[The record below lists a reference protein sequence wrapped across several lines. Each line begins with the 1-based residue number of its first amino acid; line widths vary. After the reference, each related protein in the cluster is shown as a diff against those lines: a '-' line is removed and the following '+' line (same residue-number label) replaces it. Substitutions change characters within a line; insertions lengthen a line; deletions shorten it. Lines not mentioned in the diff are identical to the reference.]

1 MSDYQTED
9 GQPKYGVRLNPE
21 ELAVLREK
29 QAREA
34 EREREAKARRLAERR
49 AKRRAAKRD
58 FATAEAEYVRRARE
72 RERERE
78 AENEGHFEHESLA
91 GPEGLSDHEAG
102 HGHEGQAGREA
113 ERGHEGQVGREG
125 QAGREGRSDHVYD
138 RYDNIT
144 GSYSYWSDDKDR
156 ADHEDRKLSR
166 GEGTRAPG
174 RSAVREGYNVTN
186 DDDEPAGHYRLAP
199 GGRFVYRAVPRKKK
213 QRGRWRLFIIGVFM
227 MLVVPM
233 ATLAGS
239 VLYLTGG
246 DPSFFKAGQLLPESG
261 QVALEAK
268 TNYMLYSPLAAM
280 DVDSCSVSDPAG
292 KAVAYKEGSSQFPPG
307 SFTSTTAGT
316 YVIKCQNTN
325 DTKVVGPPM
334 HIERL
339 EALSV
344 VANLGFGVAIAG
356 VWVTIVGWR
365 RARARGRE

>member
-58 FATAEAEYVRRARE
+58 FAAAEAEYVRRARE

-78 AENEGHFEHESLA
+78 AENEGHFGHESLA

-102 HGHEGQAGREA
+102 HGHEGQAAHVGQG
-113 ERGHEGQVGREG
+113 GHEGQ
-125 QAGREGRSDHVYD
+125 AGHEV
-138 RYDNIT
+138 
-144 GSYSYWSDDKDR
+144 R
-156 ADHEDRKLSR
+156 ADHEGRKSSR

-186 DDDEPAGHYRLAP
+186 DDEPAGHYRLAP

-233 ATLAGS
+233 VTLAGS

-246 DPSFFKAGQLLPESG
+246 PGFFKAGQAVPESG

-268 TNYMLYSPLAAM
+268 TNYMVYPLTTM

-316 YVIKCQNTN
+316 YVIKCQNTK

-339 EALSV
+339 DTLSIV
-344 VANLGFGVAIAG
+344 TNLGFGVAIAG

-365 RARARGRE
+365 RARARGRK

>member
-9 GQPKYGVRLNPE
+9 GQPKYGVRLHPE

-29 QAREA
+29 PAREA

-58 FATAEAEYVRRARE
+58 FAAAEAEYVRRARE

-78 AENEGHFEHESLA
+78 AENEGHFEHES
-91 GPEGLSDHEAG
+91 
-102 HGHEGQAGREA
+102 
-113 ERGHEGQVGREG
+113 
-125 QAGREGRSDHVYD
+125 
-138 RYDNIT
+138 
-144 GSYSYWSDDKDR
+144 
-156 ADHEDRKLSR
+156 RKSSR
-166 GEGTRAPG
+166 GEGMRAPG

-233 ATLAGS
+233 VTLAGS
-239 VLYLTGG
+239 WLYLTGG
-246 DPSFFKAGQLLPESG
+246 PSSFKAGQLLPESG

-268 TNYMLYSPLAAM
+268 TNYMLYSLTTR

-292 KAVAYKEGSSQFPPG
+292 KAVAYKEGSSKFPPG

-316 YVIKCQNTN
+316 YVIKCQNTK
-325 DTKVVGPPM
+325 DTKVLGPAVRT
-334 HIERL
+334 ERL
-339 EALSV
+339 HALSV
-344 VANLGFGVAIAG
+344 VADLGFGVAIAG

-365 RARARGRE
+365 RARARGRK

>member
-58 FATAEAEYVRRARE
+58 FAAAEAEYVRRARE

-91 GPEGLSDHEAG
+91 GPEGLSDHEA
-102 HGHEGQAGREA
+102 
-113 ERGHEGQVGREG
+113 ERGHEGQAAHEVRADHEG
-125 QAGREGRSDHVYD
+125 QAGREGRSDHVYG

-156 ADHEDRKLSR
+156 ADHEGRKSSR

-233 ATLAGS
+233 VTLAGS
-239 VLYLTGG
+239 WLYLTGG
-246 DPSFFKAGQLLPESG
+246 PGSFKAGQLLPESG

-268 TNYMLYSPLAAM
+268 TNYMLYSLTTR

-292 KAVAYKEGSSQFPPG
+292 KAVAYKEGSSKFPPG

-316 YVIKCQNTN
+316 YVIKCQNTK

-339 EALSV
+339 DSLSIV
-344 VANLGFGVAIAG
+344 TNLGFGVAIAG

-365 RARARGRE
+365 RARARGRK

>member
-9 GQPKYGVRLNPE
+9 GQPKYGVRLNPQ

-78 AENEGHFEHESLA
+78 AE
-91 GPEGLSDHEAG
+91 HEAG
-102 HGHEGQAGREA
+102 HGH
-113 ERGHEGQVGREG
+113 EG

-156 ADHEDRKLSR
+156 ADHEGRKSSR

-199 GGRFVYRAVPRKKK
+199 GGRFVYPAVPRKKK
-213 QRGRWRLFIIGVFM
+213 EHGRWRLFIIGVFM

-233 ATLAGS
+233 VTLAGS
-239 VLYLTGG
+239 VLYVTGG
-246 DPSFFKAGQLLPESG
+246 PGFFKAGQAVPESG

-268 TNYMLYSPLAAM
+268 TNYMLYSLTTR
-280 DVDSCSVSDPAG
+280 DVDSCSMSDPAG
-292 KAVAYKEGSSQFPPG
+292 KAVAYREGSSKFPPG

-316 YVIKCQNTN
+316 YVIKCQNTK
-325 DTKVVGPPM
+325 DVKVVGPPM

-339 EALSV
+339 DTLSIV
-344 VANLGFGVAIAG
+344 TNLGFGVAIAG

-365 RARARGRE
+365 RARARGRK

>member
-34 EREREAKARRLAERR
+34 EREREAKARRLA
-49 AKRRAAKRD
+49 KRRAAKRD
-58 FATAEAEYVRRARE
+58 FAAAEAEYVRRARE

-78 AENEGHFEHESLA
+78 AEHEGHFEHESLA
-91 GPEGLSDHEAG
+91 GPEGLSDHEA
-102 HGHEGQAGREA
+102 
-113 ERGHEGQVGREG
+113 ERGHEG

-144 GSYSYWSDDKDR
+144 GSYSYWPDDKDR
-156 ADHEDRKLSR
+156 ADHEGRKSSR

-186 DDDEPAGHYRLAP
+186 DDDEASGHYRLAP

-233 ATLAGS
+233 VTLAGS
-239 VLYLTGG
+239 WLYLTGG
-246 DPSFFKAGQLLPESG
+246 PGSFKAGQLLPESG

-268 TNYMLYSPLAAM
+268 TNYMLYSLTTR

-292 KAVAYKEGSSQFPPG
+292 KAVAYKEGSSKFPPG

-316 YVIKCQNTN
+316 YVIKCQNTK
-325 DTKVVGPPM
+325 DTKVVGPPVR
-334 HIERL
+334 IERL
-339 EALSV
+339 DTLSIV
-344 VANLGFGVAIAG
+344 TNLGFGVAIAG

>member
-9 GQPKYGVRLNPE
+9 GQPKYGVRLNPQ

-58 FATAEAEYVRRARE
+58 FAAAEAEYVRRARE

-78 AENEGHFEHESLA
+78 AE
-91 GPEGLSDHEAG
+91 HEAER
-102 HGHEGQAGREA
+102 GHEGQAGREVRA
-113 ERGHEGQVGREG
+113 DH
-125 QAGREGRSDHVYD
+125 EGRSDHVYD

-144 GSYSYWSDDKDR
+144 GSYSYWSDEKDR
-156 ADHEDRKLSR
+156 ADHEGRKSSR

-233 ATLAGS
+233 VTLAGS
-239 VLYLTGG
+239 WLYLTGG
-246 DPSFFKAGQLLPESG
+246 PGSFKAGQLLPESG

-316 YVIKCQNTN
+316 YVIKCQNTK

-339 EALSV
+339 DTLSIV
-344 VANLGFGVAIAG
+344 TNLGFGVAIAG

-365 RARARGRE
+365 RARARGRK

>member
-9 GQPKYGVRLNPE
+9 GQPKYGVRLNPQ

-58 FATAEAEYVRRARE
+58 FAAAEAEYVRRARE

-91 GPEGLSDHEAG
+91 GPEGLSDHEAE
-102 HGHEGQAGREA
+102 HGHEGQAA
-113 ERGHEGQVGREG
+113 HEV
-125 QAGREGRSDHVYD
+125 
-138 RYDNIT
+138 
-144 GSYSYWSDDKDR
+144 R
-156 ADHEDRKLSR
+156 ADHEGRKSSR

-213 QRGRWRLFIIGVFM
+213 ERGRWRLFIIGVFM

-239 VLYLTGG
+239 LLYLTGG
-246 DPSFFKAGQLLPESG
+246 PGFFKAGQAVPESG

-268 TNYMLYSPLAAM
+268 TNYMLYPLTTM

-292 KAVAYKEGSSQFPPG
+292 KAVAYKEGSSKFPPG

-316 YVIKCQNTN
+316 YVIKCQNTK
-325 DTKVVGPPM
+325 DVKVVGPPM

-339 EALSV
+339 DSLSIV
-344 VANLGFGVAIAG
+344 TNLGFGVAIAG
-356 VWVTIVGWR
+356 VWVTVVGWR
-365 RARARGRE
+365 RARARGRK

>member
-58 FATAEAEYVRRARE
+58 FAAAEAEYVRRARE

-102 HGHEGQAGREA
+102 HGHEGQAG
-113 ERGHEGQVGREG
+113 HESLAGRKDQV
-125 QAGREGRSDHVYD
+125 GREGRSDHVYD
-138 RYDNIT
+138 RYANIT

-156 ADHEDRKLSR
+156 ADHEGRKSSR

-213 QRGRWRLFIIGVFM
+213 EHGRWRLFIIGVFM

-233 ATLAGS
+233 VTLAGS
-239 VLYLTGG
+239 WLYLTGG
-246 DPSFFKAGQLLPESG
+246 PSSFKAGQLLPESG

-268 TNYMLYSPLAAM
+268 TNYMLYPLTTR

-292 KAVAYKEGSSQFPPG
+292 KAVAYKEGSSKFPPG

-316 YVIKCQNTN
+316 YVIKCQNTK
-325 DTKVVGPPM
+325 DVKVVGPPM

-339 EALSV
+339 DSLSIV
-344 VANLGFGVAIAG
+344 TNLGFGVAIAG

-365 RARARGRE
+365 RARARGRK

>member
-9 GQPKYGVRLNPE
+9 GQPKYGVRLNPQ

-58 FATAEAEYVRRARE
+58 FAAAEAEYVRRARE

-91 GPEGLSDHEAG
+91 GPEGLSDHEAE
-102 HGHEGQAGREA
+102 HGH
-113 ERGHEGQVGREG
+113 EG

-144 GSYSYWSDDKDR
+144 GSYSYWPDDKDR
-156 ADHEDRKLSR
+156 ADHEGRKSSR

-199 GGRFVYRAVPRKKK
+199 GG
-213 QRGRWRLFIIGVFM
+213 
-227 MLVVPM
+227 
-233 ATLAGS
+233 
-239 VLYLTGG
+239 VLSTG
-246 DPSFFKAGQLLPESG
+246 
-261 QVALEAK
+261 
-268 TNYMLYSPLAAM
+268 LYPVRRSNAA
-280 DVDSCSVSDPAG
+280 
-292 KAVAYKEGSSQFPPG
+292 
-307 SFTSTTAGT
+307 
-316 YVIKCQNTN
+316 
-325 DTKVVGPPM
+325 
-334 HIERL
+334 
-339 EALSV
+339 
-344 VANLGFGVAIAG
+344 AG
-356 VWVTIVGWR
+356 VCLLS
-365 RARARGRE
+365 ACS

>member
-58 FATAEAEYVRRARE
+58 FAAAEAEYVRRARE

-78 AENEGHFEHESLA
+78 AEHEGHFEHESLT
-91 GPEGLSDHEAG
+91 GPEGLSDHEA
-102 HGHEGQAGREA
+102 
-113 ERGHEGQVGREG
+113 ERGHEGQAAHEVRADHEG

-138 RYDNIT
+138 RYGNIT

-156 ADHEDRKLSR
+156 ADHEGRKSSR

-186 DDDEPAGHYRLAP
+186 DDEPAGHYRLAP

-233 ATLAGS
+233 VSLAGS

-246 DPSFFKAGQLLPESG
+246 PSFFKAGGQLLPESG

-268 TNYMLYSPLAAM
+268 TNYMLYPLTTR
-280 DVDSCSVSDPAG
+280 DVDSCSVSDPDD
-292 KAVAYKEGSSQFPPG
+292 KAVVYKEGSSQFPAG

-316 YVIKCQNTN
+316 YVIKCQNTK
-325 DTKVVGPPM
+325 DTKVVGPAVRT
-334 HIERL
+334 ERL
-339 EALSV
+339 DALSV
-344 VANLGFGVAIAG
+344 GADLGFGVAIAG

-365 RARARGRE
+365 RARARGRK

>member
-58 FATAEAEYVRRARE
+58 FAAAEAEYVRRARE

-102 HGHEGQAGREA
+102 HGHEGQAG
-113 ERGHEGQVGREG
+113 HESLAGRKDQV
-125 QAGREGRSDHVYD
+125 GREGRSDHVYD
-138 RYDNIT
+138 RYANIT

-156 ADHEDRKLSR
+156 ADHEGRKSSR

-233 ATLAGS
+233 VTLAGS
-239 VLYLTGG
+239 WLYLTGG
-246 DPSFFKAGQLLPESG
+246 PGSFKAGQLLPESG

-268 TNYMLYSPLAAM
+268 TNYMLYSLTTR

-292 KAVAYKEGSSQFPPG
+292 KAVAYKEGSSKFPPG

-316 YVIKCQNTN
+316 YVIKCQNTK

-339 EALSV
+339 DSLSIV
-344 VANLGFGVAIAG
+344 TNLGFGVAIAG

-365 RARARGRE
+365 RARARGRK

>member
-9 GQPKYGVRLNPE
+9 GQPKYGVRLNPQ

-58 FATAEAEYVRRARE
+58 FAAAEAEYVRRARE

-102 HGHEGQAGREA
+102 HGHEGQAGRE
-113 ERGHEGQVGREG
+113 
-125 QAGREGRSDHVYD
+125 GRSDHVYD
-138 RYDNIT
+138 RYGNIT

-156 ADHEDRKLSR
+156 ADHEGRKSSR

-186 DDDEPAGHYRLAP
+186 DDEPAGHYRLAP
-199 GGRFVYRAVPRKKK
+199 GGRFVYPAVPRKKK
-213 QRGRWRLFIIGVFM
+213 ERGRWRLFIIGVFM

-246 DPSFFKAGQLLPESG
+246 PGFFKAGQAVPESG
-261 QVALEAK
+261 QVALEAR
-268 TNYMLYSPLAAM
+268 TNYMLYPLTTM

-316 YVIKCQNTN
+316 YVIKCQNTK

-339 EALSV
+339 DTLSIV
-344 VANLGFGVAIAG
+344 TNLGFGVAIAG
-356 VWVTIVGWR
+356 VWVTVVGWR
-365 RARARGRE
+365 RARARGRK

>member
-78 AENEGHFEHESLA
+78 AE
-91 GPEGLSDHEAG
+91 HEAG
-102 HGHEGQAGREA
+102 HGH
-113 ERGHEGQVGREG
+113 EG

-356 VWVTIVGWR
+356 VWVTILGWR
-365 RARARGRE
+365 RARARGRK

>member
-78 AENEGHFEHESLA
+78 AE
-91 GPEGLSDHEAG
+91 HEAG
-102 HGHEGQAGREA
+102 HGH
-113 ERGHEGQVGREG
+113 EG

-156 ADHEDRKLSR
+156 ADHEGRKSSR

-199 GGRFVYRAVPRKKK
+199 GGRFVYPAVPRKKK
-213 QRGRWRLFIIGVFM
+213 EHGRWRLFIIGVFM

-233 ATLAGS
+233 VTLAGS
-239 VLYLTGG
+239 VLYVTGG
-246 DPSFFKAGQLLPESG
+246 PGFFKAGQAVPESG

-268 TNYMLYSPLAAM
+268 TNYMLYPLTTM

-292 KAVAYKEGSSQFPPG
+292 KAVVYKEGSSQFPAG

-316 YVIKCQNTN
+316 YVIKCQNTK

-334 HIERL
+334 HLERL
-339 EALSV
+339 DALSV
-344 VANLGFGVAIAG
+344 VADLGFGVAIAG

-365 RARARGRE
+365 RARARGRK

>member
-9 GQPKYGVRLNPE
+9 GQPKYGVRLNPQ

-49 AKRRAAKRD
+49 AKRHSVKRD

-78 AENEGHFEHESLA
+78 AE
-91 GPEGLSDHEAG
+91 HEAG
-102 HGHEGQAGREA
+102 HGH
-113 ERGHEGQVGREG
+113 EG

-156 ADHEDRKLSR
+156 ADHEGRKSSR

-199 GGRFVYRAVPRKKK
+199 GGRFVYPAVPRKKK
-213 QRGRWRLFIIGVFM
+213 EHGRWRLFIIGVFM

-233 ATLAGS
+233 VTLAGS
-239 VLYLTGG
+239 VLYVTGG
-246 DPSFFKAGQLLPESG
+246 PGFFKAGQAVPESG

-268 TNYMLYSPLAAM
+268 TNYMLYPLTTM

-292 KAVAYKEGSSQFPPG
+292 KAVVYKEGSSQFPAG

-316 YVIKCQNTN
+316 YVIKCQNTK

-334 HIERL
+334 HLERL
-339 EALSV
+339 DALSV
-344 VANLGFGVAIAG
+344 VADLGFGVAIAG

-365 RARARGRE
+365 RARARGRK

>member
-58 FATAEAEYVRRARE
+58 FAAAEAEYVRRARE

-78 AENEGHFEHESLA
+78 AE
-91 GPEGLSDHEAG
+91 HEAE

-156 ADHEDRKLSR
+156 ADHEGRKSSR
-166 GEGTRAPG
+166 GEGTHAPS

-186 DDDEPAGHYRLAP
+186 DGEPSGHYRLAP

-233 ATLAGS
+233 VTLAGS

-246 DPSFFKAGQLLPESG
+246 PGFFKAGQAVPESG

-268 TNYMLYSPLAAM
+268 TNYMLYPLTTM

-316 YVIKCQNTN
+316 YVIKCQNTK

-339 EALSV
+339 DTLSIV
-344 VANLGFGVAIAG
+344 TNLGFGVAIAG

-365 RARARGRE
+365 RARAQGRK

>member
-9 GQPKYGVRLNPE
+9 GQPKYGVRLNPQ

-58 FATAEAEYVRRARE
+58 FAAAEAEYVRRARE

-78 AENEGHFEHESLA
+78 AE
-91 GPEGLSDHEAG
+91 HEAG
-102 HGHEGQAGREA
+102 HGH
-113 ERGHEGQVGREG
+113 EG

-156 ADHEDRKLSR
+156 ADHEGRKSSR

-199 GGRFVYRAVPRKKK
+199 GGRFVYPAVPRKKK
-213 QRGRWRLFIIGVFM
+213 EHGRWRLFIIGVFM

-233 ATLAGS
+233 VTLAGS
-239 VLYLTGG
+239 VLYVTGG
-246 DPSFFKAGQLLPESG
+246 PGFFKAGQAVPESG

-268 TNYMLYSPLAAM
+268 TNYMLYPLTTM

-292 KAVAYKEGSSQFPPG
+292 KAVVYKEGSSQFPAG

-316 YVIKCQNTN
+316 YVIKCQNTK

-334 HIERL
+334 HLERL
-339 EALSV
+339 DALSV
-344 VANLGFGVAIAG
+344 VADLGFGVAIAG

-365 RARARGRE
+365 RARARGRK

>member
-78 AENEGHFEHESLA
+78 AE
-91 GPEGLSDHEAG
+91 HEAG
-102 HGHEGQAGREA
+102 HGH
-113 ERGHEGQVGREG
+113 EG

-156 ADHEDRKLSR
+156 ADHEGRKSSR

-233 ATLAGS
+233 VTLAGS
-239 VLYLTGG
+239 WLYLTGG
-246 DPSFFKAGQLLPESG
+246 PGSFKAGQLLPESG

-268 TNYMLYSPLAAM
+268 TNYMLYSLTTR

-316 YVIKCQNTN
+316 YVIKCQNTK
-325 DTKVVGPPM
+325 DTKVVGPPVR
-334 HIERL
+334 IERL
-339 EALSV
+339 DTLSIV
-344 VANLGFGVAIAG
+344 TNLGFGVAIAG

-365 RARARGRE
+365 RARARGRK

>member
-9 GQPKYGVRLNPE
+9 GQPKYGVRLNPQ

-78 AENEGHFEHESLA
+78 AENEGHFGHESLA

-102 HGHEGQAGREA
+102 HGHEGQAAHVGQG
-113 ERGHEGQVGREG
+113 GHEGQ
-125 QAGREGRSDHVYD
+125 AGHEV
-138 RYDNIT
+138 
-144 GSYSYWSDDKDR
+144 R
-156 ADHEDRKLSR
+156 ADHEGRKSSR

-246 DPSFFKAGQLLPESG
+246 PGFFKAGQAVPESG

-268 TNYMLYSPLAAM
+268 TNYMVYPLTTM

-316 YVIKCQNTN
+316 YVIKCQNTK

-339 EALSV
+339 DTLSIV
-344 VANLGFGVAIAG
+344 TNLGFGVAIAG

-365 RARARGRE
+365 RARARGRK

>member
-58 FATAEAEYVRRARE
+58 FAAAEAEYVRRARE

-102 HGHEGQAGREA
+102 HGHEVQAAHVGQAG
-113 ERGHEGQVGREG
+113 HEV
-125 QAGREGRSDHVYD
+125 
-138 RYDNIT
+138 
-144 GSYSYWSDDKDR
+144 R
-156 ADHEDRKLSR
+156 ADHEGRKSSR

-246 DPSFFKAGQLLPESG
+246 PGFFKAGQAVPESG

-268 TNYMLYSPLAAM
+268 TNYMVYPLTTM

-316 YVIKCQNTN
+316 YVIKCQNTK

-339 EALSV
+339 DTLSIV
-344 VANLGFGVAIAG
+344 TNLGFVVAIAG

>member
-58 FATAEAEYVRRARE
+58 FAAAEAEYVRRARE

-91 GPEGLSDHEAG
+91 GPEGLSDHEAERG
-102 HGHEGQAGREA
+102 HEGQAAHVGQGGHEGQAG
-113 ERGHEGQVGREG
+113 HEVR
-125 QAGREGRSDHVYD
+125 ADHEGRSDRVYD
-138 RYDNIT
+138 RA
-144 GSYSYWSDDKDR
+144 G
-156 ADHEDRKLSR
+156 HESRKSSR
-166 GEGTRAPG
+166 DEGTHAPG

-233 ATLAGS
+233 VTLAGS

-246 DPSFFKAGQLLPESG
+246 PGFFKAGQAVPESG

-268 TNYMLYSPLAAM
+268 TNYMVYPLTTM

-316 YVIKCQNTN
+316 YVIKCQNTK

-339 EALSV
+339 DTLSIV
-344 VANLGFGVAIAG
+344 TNLGFGVAIAG

-365 RARARGRE
+365 RARARGRK

>member
-1 MSDYQTED
+1 VSDYQTED

-49 AKRRAAKRD
+49 AKRHAAKRD
-58 FATAEAEYVRRARE
+58 FAAAEAEYIRRARE

-91 GPEGLSDHEAG
+91 GPEGLSDHEGQAAHVG
-102 HGHEGQAGREA
+102 QGGHEGQAG
-113 ERGHEGQVGREG
+113 HEV
-125 QAGREGRSDHVYD
+125 
-138 RYDNIT
+138 
-144 GSYSYWSDDKDR
+144 R
-156 ADHEDRKLSR
+156 ADHEGRKSSR

-186 DDDEPAGHYRLAP
+186 DDEPAGHYRLAP

-213 QRGRWRLFIIGVFM
+213 ERGRWRLFIIGVFM

-239 VLYLTGG
+239 LLYLTGG
-246 DPSFFKAGQLLPESG
+246 PGFFKAGQAVPESG

-268 TNYMLYSPLAAM
+268 TNYMLYPLTTM

-316 YVIKCQNTN
+316 YVIKCQNTK

-339 EALSV
+339 DTLSIV
-344 VANLGFGVAIAG
+344 TNLGFGVAIAG

-365 RARARGRE
+365 RARARGRK

>member
-58 FATAEAEYVRRARE
+58 FAAAEAEYVRRARE

-102 HGHEGQAGREA
+102 HGHE
-113 ERGHEGQVGREG
+113 V

-144 GSYSYWSDDKDR
+144 GSYSYWPDDKDR
-156 ADHEDRKLSR
+156 ADHEGRKSSR

-239 VLYLTGG
+239 LLYLTGG
-246 DPSFFKAGQLLPESG
+246 PGFFKAGQAVPESG

-268 TNYMLYSPLAAM
+268 TNYMLYPLTTM

-292 KAVAYKEGSSQFPPG
+292 KVVAYKEGSSQFPPG

-316 YVIKCQNTN
+316 YVIKCQNTK

-339 EALSV
+339 DTLSIV
-344 VANLGFGVAIAG
+344 TNLGFGVAIAG

-365 RARARGRE
+365 RARARGRK

>member
-9 GQPKYGVRLNPE
+9 GQPKYGVRLNPQ

-58 FATAEAEYVRRARE
+58 FAAAEAEYVRRARE

-78 AENEGHFEHESLA
+78 AE
-91 GPEGLSDHEAG
+91 HEAER
-102 HGHEGQAGREA
+102 GHEGQAGREVRA
-113 ERGHEGQVGREG
+113 DH
-125 QAGREGRSDHVYD
+125 EGRSDHVYD

-156 ADHEDRKLSR
+156 ADHEGRKSSR

-233 ATLAGS
+233 VTLAGS

-316 YVIKCQNTN
+316 YVIKCQNTK

-339 EALSV
+339 DTLSIV
-344 VANLGFGVAIAG
+344 TNLGFGVAIAG

>member
-9 GQPKYGVRLNPE
+9 GQPKYGVRLNPQ

-78 AENEGHFEHESLA
+78 AE
-91 GPEGLSDHEAG
+91 HEAER
-102 HGHEGQAGREA
+102 GHEGQAGREREA
-113 ERGHEGQVGREG
+113 EHEAEHGHEG

-138 RYDNIT
+138 RYANIT

-156 ADHEDRKLSR
+156 ADREDRKSSCDER
-166 GEGTRAPG
+166 TDAPG

-186 DDDEPAGHYRLAP
+186 DDDKPAGHYRLAP

-339 EALSV
+339 DTLSIV
-344 VANLGFGVAIAG
+344 TNLGFGVAIAG
-356 VWVTIVGWR
+356 VWVTVVGWR
-365 RARARGRE
+365 RARARGRK

>member
-58 FATAEAEYVRRARE
+58 FAAAEAEYVRRARE

-102 HGHEGQAGREA
+102 HGHEGQAG
-113 ERGHEGQVGREG
+113 HESLAGRKDQV
-125 QAGREGRSDHVYD
+125 GREGRSDHVYD
-138 RYDNIT
+138 RYANIT

-156 ADHEDRKLSR
+156 ADHEGRKSSR

-233 ATLAGS
+233 VTLAGS
-239 VLYLTGG
+239 WLYLTGG
-246 DPSFFKAGQLLPESG
+246 PSSFKAGQLLPESG

-268 TNYMLYSPLAAM
+268 TNYMLYSLTTR

-292 KAVAYKEGSSQFPPG
+292 KAVAYKEGSSKFPPG

-316 YVIKCQNTN
+316 YVIKCQNTK
-325 DTKVVGPPM
+325 DVKVVGPPM

-339 EALSV
+339 DSLSIV
-344 VANLGFGVAIAG
+344 TNLGFGVAIAG
-356 VWVTIVGWR
+356 VWVTVVGWR
-365 RARARGRE
+365 RARARGRK

>member
-58 FATAEAEYVRRARE
+58 FAAAEAEYVRRARE

-91 GPEGLSDHEAG
+91 GREGLSDHEAE
-102 HGHEGQAGREA
+102 HGHEGQAGHESLA
-113 ERGHEGQVGREG
+113 GH
-125 QAGREGRSDHVYD
+125 EGRSDHVYD
-138 RYDNIT
+138 RYGNIT

-156 ADHEDRKLSR
+156 ADHEGRKSSR
-166 GEGTRAPG
+166 GEGTHAPG

-186 DDDEPAGHYRLAP
+186 DDDEASGHYRLAP
-199 GGRFVYRAVPRKKK
+199 GGRFVYPAVPRKKRE
-213 QRGRWRLFIIGVFM
+213 RGRWRLFIIGVFM

-233 ATLAGS
+233 VTLAGS
-239 VLYLTGG
+239 VLYVTGG
-246 DPSFFKAGQLLPESG
+246 PSFFKAGQLLPESG
-261 QVALEAK
+261 RVALEAK
-268 TNYMLYSPLAAM
+268 TNYMLYPLTTS
-280 DVDSCSVSDPAG
+280 DVDSCSVSDPDG
-292 KAVAYKEGSSQFPPG
+292 KAVVYKEGSSHFTAG

-316 YVIKCQNTN
+316 YVIKCQNTK

-339 EALSV
+339 DALSV
-344 VANLGFGVAIAG
+344 VAELGFGVAIAG

-365 RARARGRE
+365 RARARGRK

>member
-58 FATAEAEYVRRARE
+58 FAAAEAEYVRRARE

-91 GPEGLSDHEAG
+91 GPEGLSDHEAE
-102 HGHEGQAGREA
+102 HGH
-113 ERGHEGQVGREG
+113 EG

-156 ADHEDRKLSR
+156 ADHEGRKSSR

-186 DDDEPAGHYRLAP
+186 DDDEASGHYRLAP

-213 QRGRWRLFIIGVFM
+213 ERGRWRLFIIGVFM

-239 VLYLTGG
+239 LLYLTGG
-246 DPSFFKAGQLLPESG
+246 PGFFKAGQAVPESG

-268 TNYMLYSPLAAM
+268 TNYMLYPLTTM

-316 YVIKCQNTN
+316 YVIKCQNTK

-339 EALSV
+339 DTLSIV
-344 VANLGFGVAIAG
+344 TNLGFGVAIAG

-365 RARARGRE
+365 RARARGRK

>member
-58 FATAEAEYVRRARE
+58 FAAAEAEYVRRARE

-102 HGHEGQAGREA
+102 HGHEGQAAHVGQG
-113 ERGHEGQVGREG
+113 GHEGQ
-125 QAGREGRSDHVYD
+125 AGHEVRADHEGRSDRVYD
-138 RYDNIT
+138 RA
-144 GSYSYWSDDKDR
+144 G
-156 ADHEDRKLSR
+156 HESRKSSR
-166 GEGTRAPG
+166 DEGTHAPG

-233 ATLAGS
+233 VTLAGS

-246 DPSFFKAGQLLPESG
+246 PGFFKAGQAVPESG

-268 TNYMLYSPLAAM
+268 TNYMVYPLTTM

-316 YVIKCQNTN
+316 YVIKCQNTK

-339 EALSV
+339 DTLSIV
-344 VANLGFGVAIAG
+344 TNLGFGVAIAG

-365 RARARGRE
+365 RARARGRK

>member
-58 FATAEAEYVRRARE
+58 FAAAEAEYVRRARE

-91 GPEGLSDHEAG
+91 GPEGLSDHEAERG
-102 HGHEGQAGREA
+102 HEGQAAHEVRADHEGQAGRE
-113 ERGHEGQVGREG
+113 V
-125 QAGREGRSDHVYD
+125 
-138 RYDNIT
+138 
-144 GSYSYWSDDKDR
+144 R
-156 ADHEDRKLSR
+156 ADHEGRKSSR

-239 VLYLTGG
+239 LLYLTGG
-246 DPSFFKAGQLLPESG
+246 PGFFKAGQAVPESG

-268 TNYMLYSPLAAM
+268 TNYMLYPLTTM

-292 KAVAYKEGSSQFPPG
+292 KVVAYKEGSSQFPPG

-316 YVIKCQNTN
+316 YVIKCQNTK

-339 EALSV
+339 DTLSIV
-344 VANLGFGVAIAG
+344 TNLGFGVAIAG

-365 RARARGRE
+365 RARARGRK

>member
-58 FATAEAEYVRRARE
+58 FAAAEAEYVRRARE

-102 HGHEGQAGREA
+102 HGHEGQAAHVGQG
-113 ERGHEGQVGREG
+113 GHEGQ
-125 QAGREGRSDHVYD
+125 AGHEVRADHEGRSDRVYD
-138 RYDNIT
+138 RA
-144 GSYSYWSDDKDR
+144 G
-156 ADHEDRKLSR
+156 HESRKSSR
-166 GEGTRAPG
+166 DEGTHAPG

-233 ATLAGS
+233 VTLAGS
-239 VLYLTGG
+239 WLYLTGG
-246 DPSFFKAGQLLPESG
+246 PGSFKAGQLLPESG

-268 TNYMLYSPLAAM
+268 TNYMLYSLTTR

-292 KAVAYKEGSSQFPPG
+292 KAVAYKEGSSKFPPG

-316 YVIKCQNTN
+316 YVIKCQNTK

-339 EALSV
+339 DTLSIV
-344 VANLGFGVAIAG
+344 TNLGFGVAIAG

-365 RARARGRE
+365 RARARGRK

>member
-58 FATAEAEYVRRARE
+58 FAAAEAEYVRRARE

-78 AENEGHFEHESLA
+78 AEH
-91 GPEGLSDHEAG
+91 
-102 HGHEGQAGREA
+102 EA
-113 ERGHEGQVGREG
+113 ERGHEG
-125 QAGREGRSDHVYD
+125 QAGREGRSDHVYG

-156 ADHEDRKLSR
+156 ADHEGRKSSR

-239 VLYLTGG
+239 LLYLTGG
-246 DPSFFKAGQLLPESG
+246 PGFFKAGQLLPESG

-268 TNYMLYSPLAAM
+268 TNYMLYSLTTR

-292 KAVAYKEGSSQFPPG
+292 KAVAYKEGSSKFPPG

-316 YVIKCQNTN
+316 YVIKCQNTK

-339 EALSV
+339 DSLSIV
-344 VANLGFGVAIAG
+344 TNLGFGVAIAG
-356 VWVTIVGWR
+356 VWVTVVGWR
-365 RARARGRE
+365 RARARGRK

>member
-58 FATAEAEYVRRARE
+58 FAAAEAEYVRRARE

-78 AENEGHFEHESLA
+78 AE
-91 GPEGLSDHEAG
+91 HEAG
-102 HGHEGQAGREA
+102 HGHEGQAG
-113 ERGHEGQVGREG
+113 HVG

-156 ADHEDRKLSR
+156 ADHEGRKSSR

-174 RSAVREGYNVTN
+174 RSAVREGYNVAN
-186 DDDEPAGHYRLAP
+186 DGDEASGHYRLAP
-199 GGRFVYRAVPRKKK
+199 GGRFVYPAVPRKKK
-213 QRGRWRLFIIGVFM
+213 EHGRWRLFIIGVFM

-233 ATLAGS
+233 VTLAGS
-239 VLYLTGG
+239 VLYVTGG
-246 DPSFFKAGQLLPESG
+246 PGFFKAGQAVPESG

-268 TNYMLYSPLAAM
+268 TNYMLYPLTTM

-292 KAVAYKEGSSQFPPG
+292 KAVVYKEGSSQFPAG

-316 YVIKCQNTN
+316 YVIKCQNTK

-334 HIERL
+334 HLERL
-339 EALSV
+339 DALSV
-344 VANLGFGVAIAG
+344 VADLGFGVAIAG
-356 VWVTIVGWR
+356 VWVTILGWR
-365 RARARGRE
+365 RARARGRK

>member
-9 GQPKYGVRLNPE
+9 GQPKYGVRLNPQ

-58 FATAEAEYVRRARE
+58 FAAAEAEYVRRARE

-78 AENEGHFEHESLA
+78 AEH
-91 GPEGLSDHEAG
+91 
-102 HGHEGQAGREA
+102 EA
-113 ERGHEGQVGREG
+113 ERGHEG
-125 QAGREGRSDHVYD
+125 QAGREGRSDHVYG

-144 GSYSYWSDDKDR
+144 GSYSYWSDDKNR
-156 ADHEDRKLSR
+156 ADREDRKSSCDER
-166 GEGTRAPG
+166 TRAPG

-186 DDDEPAGHYRLAP
+186 DGEPAGHYRLAP

-213 QRGRWRLFIIGVFM
+213 QRGRWRLFVIGVFM

-233 ATLAGS
+233 VTLAGS

-246 DPSFFKAGQLLPESG
+246 PGFFKAGQPVPESG

-268 TNYMLYSPLAAM
+268 TNYMLYPLTTM

-316 YVIKCQNTN
+316 YVIKCQNTK

-339 EALSV
+339 DTLSIV
-344 VANLGFGVAIAG
+344 TNLGFGVAIAG

-365 RARARGRE
+365 RARAQGRK

>member
-9 GQPKYGVRLNPE
+9 GQPKYGVRLNPQ

-58 FATAEAEYVRRARE
+58 FAAAEAEYVRRARE

-78 AENEGHFEHESLA
+78 AE
-91 GPEGLSDHEAG
+91 HEAER
-102 HGHEGQAGREA
+102 GHEGQAGREVRA
-113 ERGHEGQVGREG
+113 DH
-125 QAGREGRSDHVYD
+125 EGRSDHVYD

-156 ADHEDRKLSR
+156 ADHEGRKSSR

-186 DDDEPAGHYRLAP
+186 DDEPAGHYRLAP

-233 ATLAGS
+233 VTLAGS

-246 DPSFFKAGQLLPESG
+246 PGFFKAGQLLPESG

-268 TNYMLYSPLAAM
+268 TNYMLYSLTTR

-316 YVIKCQNTN
+316 YVIKCQNTK

-339 EALSV
+339 DTLSIV
-344 VANLGFGVAIAG
+344 TNLGFGVAIAG

-365 RARARGRE
+365 RARARGRK

>member
-58 FATAEAEYVRRARE
+58 FAAAEAEYVRRARE

-102 HGHEGQAGREA
+102 HGHEGQAGRE
-113 ERGHEGQVGREG
+113 GRSDHEG

-138 RYDNIT
+138 RYGNIT

-156 ADHEDRKLSR
+156 ADHEGRKSSR

-186 DDDEPAGHYRLAP
+186 DDDEASGHYRLAP

-233 ATLAGS
+233 VTLAGS
-239 VLYLTGG
+239 WLYLTGG
-246 DPSFFKAGQLLPESG
+246 PGSFKAGQLLPESG

-268 TNYMLYSPLAAM
+268 TNYMLYSLTTR

-292 KAVAYKEGSSQFPPG
+292 KAVAYKEGSSKFPPG

-316 YVIKCQNTN
+316 YVIKCQNTK
-325 DTKVVGPPM
+325 DTKVVGPPVR
-334 HIERL
+334 IERL
-339 EALSV
+339 DTLSIV
-344 VANLGFGVAIAG
+344 TNLGFGVAIAG

>member
-1 MSDYQTED
+1 VSDYQTED

-58 FATAEAEYVRRARE
+58 FAAAEAEYVRRARE

-91 GPEGLSDHEAG
+91 GPEGLSDHEAE
-102 HGHEGQAGREA
+102 HGHEGQAGRE
-113 ERGHEGQVGREG
+113 GRK
-125 QAGREGRSDHVYD
+125 S
-138 RYDNIT
+138 
-144 GSYSYWSDDKDR
+144 
-156 ADHEDRKLSR
+156 SR

-174 RSAVREGYNVTN
+174 RSAVREGYNVAN

-233 ATLAGS
+233 VTLAGS

-246 DPSFFKAGQLLPESG
+246 PGFFKAGQAVPESG

-268 TNYMLYSPLAAM
+268 TNYMLYPLTTM

-316 YVIKCQNTN
+316 YVIKCQNTK

-339 EALSV
+339 DTLSIV
-344 VANLGFGVAIAG
+344 TNLGFGVAIAG

-365 RARARGRE
+365 RARARGRK

>member
-49 AKRRAAKRD
+49 AKRHAAKRD
-58 FATAEAEYVRRARE
+58 FAAAEAEYIRRARE

-102 HGHEGQAGREA
+102 HGHEGQAA
-113 ERGHEGQVGREG
+113 HEVRADHEG

-138 RYDNIT
+138 RYANIT

-156 ADHEDRKLSR
+156 ADREDRKSSCDER
-166 GEGTRAPG
+166 TDAPG

-233 ATLAGS
+233 VTLAGS
-239 VLYLTGG
+239 WLYLTGG
-246 DPSFFKAGQLLPESG
+246 PSSFKAGQLLPESG

-268 TNYMLYSPLAAM
+268 TNYMLYSLTTR
-280 DVDSCSVSDPAG
+280 DVDSCSMSDPAG
-292 KAVAYKEGSSQFPPG
+292 KAVAYREGSSKFPPG

-316 YVIKCQNTN
+316 YVIKCQNTK
-325 DTKVVGPPM
+325 DVKVVGPPM

-339 EALSV
+339 DTLSIV
-344 VANLGFGVAIAG
+344 TNLGFGVAIAG

-365 RARARGRE
+365 RARARGRK